1 MGSGIEVKVDVKGID
16 ALIRDEPKRVDAWL
30 RGVAITMVGDI
41 KTSFNSGPGGR
52 TYKRGTRYHIAS
64 SPFNPP
70 NSDTGALVGGIRQKS
85 AGNLAYKIVASGIA
99 ADLLEFGTAKMQP
112 RPYMRPVFNAWR
124 DKIEADAAKELDLE

>member
-1 MGSGIEVKVDVKGID
+1 M
-16 ALIRDEPKRVDAWL
+16 
-30 RGVAITMVGDI
+30 
-41 KTSFNSGPGGR
+41 
-52 TYKRGTRYHIAS
+52 
-64 SPFNPP
+64 
-70 NSDTGALVGGIRQKS
+70 GGIRQES